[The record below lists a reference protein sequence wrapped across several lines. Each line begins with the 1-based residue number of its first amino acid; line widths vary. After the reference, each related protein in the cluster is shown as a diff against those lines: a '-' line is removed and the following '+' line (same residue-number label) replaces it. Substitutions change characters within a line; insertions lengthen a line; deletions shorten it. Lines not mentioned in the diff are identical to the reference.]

1 MAGILGR
8 KLGMTS
14 VYDESRRNIACT
26 LVEAGP
32 CFVTQVKTKDTD
44 GYEAVQL
51 AFDEKKEKNTTKPMM
66 GHFRKAGVKPM
77 RLLREFEIN
86 PAKYKPGQEVR
97 LEDVFDVGD
106 FVDVVGYTKGR
117 GFAGVV
123 KRHNFAGVGGQTH
136 GQHNRLR
143 HPGSMGACS
152 FPSRVFKGKRLG
164 GRYGNERVTIQNLQV
179 IQLIPEKNVL
189 VLSGAVP
196 GPNGGY
202 LIINK

>member
-14 VYDESRRNIACT
+14 VFDESRRNIACT

-32 CFVTQVKTKDTD
+32 CFVTQVKTKETD

-51 AFDEKKEKNTTKPMM
+51 AFDEKKEKNTTKPMV
-66 GHFRKAGVKPM
+66 GHFRKAGIKPM
-77 RLLREFEIN
+77 RLVREFKLN
-86 PAKYKPGQEVR
+86 PAEYKPGQEIR
-97 LEDVFDVGD
+97 LENVFDVGD

-152 FPSRVFKGKRLG
+152 FPSRVFKGKRLA
-164 GRYGNERVTIQNLQV
+164 GRYGNERVTIQNLRV
-179 IQLIPEKNVL
+179 IQIIPEKNVL

>member
-1 MAGILGR
+1 MAGILAR

-14 VYDESRRNIACT
+14 VFDETYRNIACT

-32 CFVTQVKTKDTD
+32 CWVTQIKTRETD

-51 AFDEKKEKNTTKPMM
+51 AFDEKKEKNTTKPLL
-66 GHFRKAGVKPM
+66 GHFRKAGIKPM
-77 RLLREFEIN
+77 RLVREFDMN
-86 PAKYKPGQEVR
+86 PAEYKPGQEVR
-97 LEDVFDVGD
+97 AEEIFQVGD

-152 FPSRVFKGKRLG
+152 FPSRVFKGKRLA
-164 GRYGNERVTIQNLQV
+164 GRYGNERVTVQNLQV
-179 IQLIPEKNVL
+179 IQIIPEKNVL

>member
-14 VYDESRRNIACT
+14 VFDETRRNIACT
-26 LVEAGP
+26 LIEAGP
-32 CFVTQVKTKDTD
+32 CYVTQVKTRQTD
-44 GYEAVQL
+44 GYDAVQVG
-51 AFDEKKEKNTTKPMM
+51 FDEKREKNTTRPML

-77 RLLREFEIN
+77 RLVRELDFNPDEFHPGREIR
-86 PAKYKPGQEVR
+86 V
-97 LEDVFDVGD
+97 EDVFAVGD
-106 FVDVVGYTKGR
+106 YVDVVGYSKGR

-123 KRHNFAGVGGQTH
+123 KRHGFAGVGGQTH

-152 FPSRVFKGKRLG
+152 FPSRVFKGKRLA
-164 GRYGNERVTIQNLQV
+164 GRYGNERVTVQNLRVLQ
-179 IQLIPEKNVL
+179 IIPEKNVM
-189 VLSGAVP
+189 VVSGAVP

-202 LIINK
+202 LIIKK

>member
-1 MAGILGR
+1 
-8 KLGMTS
+8 
-14 VYDESRRNIACT
+14 
-26 LVEAGP
+26 
-32 CFVTQVKTKDTD
+32 VTQIKTRETD

-51 AFDEKKEKNTTKPMM
+51 AFDEKKEKNTTKPLL
-66 GHFRKAGVKPM
+66 GHFRKAGIKPM
-77 RLLREFEIN
+77 RLVREFDMN
-86 PAKYKPGQEVR
+86 PAEYKPGQEVR
-97 LEDVFDVGD
+97 AEEIFQVGD

-152 FPSRVFKGKRLG
+152 FPSRVFKGKRLA
-164 GRYGNERVTIQNLQV
+164 GRYGNERVTVQNLQV
-179 IQLIPEKNVL
+179 IQIIPEKNVL

>member
-14 VYDESRRNIACT
+14 VFDESRRNIACT

-32 CFVTQVKTKDTD
+32 CFVTQVKTKETD

-51 AFDEKKEKNTTKPMM
+51 AFDEKKEKNTTKPML

-77 RLLREFEIN
+77 RLVREFDVN
-86 PAKYKPGQEVR
+86 PADYKPGQEVR
-97 LEDVFDVGD
+97 LEEFFGVGD

-179 IQLIPEKNVL
+179 IQVIPEKNVL